1 MWNLCIEVDK
11 NPFFQARTEVEEILS
26 VEDTGQFLQEYGR
39 VEQQLNNVYNTCELF
54 TTSIEMKLED
64 GKGKRNY

>member
-1 MWNLCIEVDK
+1 M
-11 NPFFQARTEVEEILS
+11 EEILS